1 MLIVHLCFWE
11 NYLAVDWCRLHGTE
25 VVVVTNNADVENSF
39 SYRFIFLD
47 MFPLFQAGALHNL
60 EAFTSFNGPDFFG
73 LPRNTSKI
81 VLRERERV
89 AGKFPQLINTVQ
101 VRLCLCLVA
110 APLNGFHLM
119 MSLNKRVCIIGR
131 CTWENQ

>member
-1 MLIVHLCFWE
+1 
-11 NYLAVDWCRLHGTE
+11 
-25 VVVVTNNADVENSF
+25 VVVTNNADVENSF

-81 VLRERERV
+81 VLRERV

-101 VRLCLCLVA
+101 GRLCLCLLA

-119 MSLNKRVCIIGR
+119 MSLNKRVSIIGR
-131 CTWENQ
+131 CT